1 MYNQNSPYD
10 FSQSPECPSKS
21 QKISQLKS
29 QLIQLEEDDKAYSDL
44 LQRYRQL
51 QNDYHIMNDAKLHL
65 EYELKQKNENINK
78 ILSDLK
84 GQNLD
89 LSNEL
94 SEKNSIYE
102 KLFADK
108 TNLLKNL
115 DDRKKENDVFCK
127 NAMNNDRIICELNQ
141 AKKKCENDVIILD
154 NDTKK
159 NEQDINNLCNQLNA
173 LKMKNSAQDEEIKR
187 RNIEINNN
195 QNCLNDVKIA
205 NDNVSNQIKLKNAA
219 LDSVQNELNLANKT
233 IVDLQNEIKNLEQT
247 LSLGKEDLNKI
258 NFNLQNEHIKRI
270 QAEDDKHKLET
281 VLKDRDVA
289 IERLTCVNDTLK
301 NDREKLING
310 KNKLIADMEIYK
322 HNIIVLTEQTEK
334 LSNELERIINEDIE
348 AYNLNISQI
357 QRLQKLIYDNKKLLQ
372 EEIEALNALENY
384 VKGQPTLKEVPS
396 NNVPNPRAI
405 QGRPTYSRKN

>member
-141 AKKKCENDVIILD
+141 AKKNAKMMLLYWIMILR
-154 NDTKK
+154 
-159 NEQDINNLCNQLNA
+159 
-173 LKMKNSAQDEEIKR
+173 KMS
-187 RNIEINNN
+187 
-195 QNCLNDVKIA
+195 KI
-205 NDNVSNQIKLKNAA
+205 
-219 LDSVQNELNLANKT
+219 
-233 IVDLQNEIKNLEQT
+233 
-247 LSLGKEDLNKI
+247 
-258 NFNLQNEHIKRI
+258 
-270 QAEDDKHKLET
+270 
-281 VLKDRDVA
+281 
-289 IERLTCVNDTLK
+289 
-301 NDREKLING
+301 
-310 KNKLIADMEIYK
+310 
-322 HNIIVLTEQTEK
+322 
-334 LSNELERIINEDIE
+334 
-348 AYNLNISQI
+348 
-357 QRLQKLIYDNKKLLQ
+357 
-372 EEIEALNALENY
+372 
-384 VKGQPTLKEVPS
+384 
-396 NNVPNPRAI
+396 
-405 QGRPTYSRKN
+405 